1 MKINHRV
8 SLLRHEDK
16 DENEVLIAPNIF
28 RAYDIRGI
36 YPKELDEKAA
46 YLIGRA
52 YVKFLNKK
60 NLRIVVARDGRLS
73 YHRFLNF

>member
-8 SLLRHEDK
+8 PLLRHEDK

-36 YPKELDEKAA
+36 YPKDLIEVEK
-46 YLIGRA
+46 
-52 YVKFLNKK
+52 KSFK
-60 NLRIVVARDGRLS
+60 NLPKSRHS
-73 YHRFLNF
+73 NN